1 LQEAR
6 PSNTTTRDHVSANQ
20 PEGNRDTLS
29 GLEQITAPLSR
40 IVESRTFEW
49 FIIAVILANA
59 LLLGLGT
66 SPTIERD
73 YGDLLHLGNQ
83 VALGIFIVEALM
95 KLLALAPRSHRYFS
109 SGWNIFDFAV
119 IVFSLVPA
127 TGEFAMVSR
136 LARLLRVMRLITT
149 VKELRVIVAALV
161 RAIPSV
167 GHVMVLMSIFVY
179 IYAIMGYHLFHE
191 EDPEHW
197 RSLGISVL
205 TLFNIVTLEGWVEI
219 MDNVRDT
226 YPWAW
231 IYFTSFIII
240 GTFVVINMF
249 IAIIVNSLDEAKA
262 DALRALRQPSTA
274 DELLREIRETQAALM
289 RLQERLDSEAEK

>member
-1 LQEAR
+1 M
-6 PSNTTTRDHVSANQ
+6 SAMQVNDGKEQ
-20 PEGNRDTLS
+20 LEGLKRVT
-29 GLEQITAPLSR
+29 EPLSR
-40 IVESRTFEW
+40 LVESRRFEY
-49 FIIAVILANA
+49 FIIGVILANA
-59 LLLGLGT
+59 AILGLGT
-66 SPTIERD
+66 SSRIEEQYR
-73 YGDLLHLGNQ
+73 DLLNLGNQ
-83 VALGIFIVEALM
+83 VALGIFIVEAAM
-95 KLLALAPRSHRYFS
+95 KLLALAPRSHRYFQ

-136 LARLLRVMRLITT
+136 LARLLRVVRLITT

-167 GHVMVLMSIFVY
+167 GHVMVLMSIVVY
-179 IYAIMGYHLFHE
+179 IYAIMGYHLFAE

-197 RSLGISVL
+197 RTLGISLL
-205 TLFNIVTLEGWVEI
+205 TLFNIVTLEGWVEVMNSV
-219 MDNVRDT
+219 MDA

-231 IYFTSFIII
+231 IYFVSFIVI

-262 DALRALRQPSTA
+262 DALRSLQQPTSME
-274 DELLREIRETQAALM
+274 DLLREMRETQAALQ
-289 RLQERLDSEAEK
+289 RLQERLDARE

>member
-1 LQEAR
+1 M
-6 PSNTTTRDHVSANQ
+6 SAMQVNDGKEQ
-20 PEGNRDTLS
+20 LEGLKRVT
-29 GLEQITAPLSR
+29 EPLSR
-40 IVESRTFEW
+40 LVESRRFEY
-49 FIIAVILANA
+49 FIIGVILANA
-59 LLLGLGT
+59 AILGLGT
-66 SPTIERD
+66 SSRIEEQ
-73 YGDLLHLGNQ
+73 YGDLLNLGNQ
-83 VALGIFIVEALM
+83 VALGIFIVEAAM
-95 KLLALAPRSHRYFS
+95 KLLALAPRSHRYFQ

-136 LARLLRVMRLITT
+136 LARLLRVVRLITT

-167 GHVMVLMSIFVY
+167 GHVMVLMSIVVY
-179 IYAIMGYHLFHE
+179 IYAIMGYHLFAE

-197 RSLGISVL
+197 RTLGISLL
-205 TLFNIVTLEGWVEI
+205 TLFNIVTLEGWVEVMNSV
-219 MDNVRDT
+219 MDA

-231 IYFTSFIII
+231 IYFVSFIVI

-262 DALRALRQPSTA
+262 DALRSLQQPTSME
-274 DELLREIRETQAALM
+274 DLLREMRETQAALQ
-289 RLQERLDSEAEK
+289 RLQERLDARE

>member
-1 LQEAR
+1 MISTQLGSEQE
-6 PSNTTTRDHVSANQ
+6 PQ
-20 PEGNRDTLS
+20 EGLKR
-29 GLEQITAPLSR
+29 ITVPLSR
-40 IVESRTFEW
+40 IVESRTFEL

-66 SPTIERD
+66 SSSIERD

-95 KLLALAPRSHRYFS
+95 KLLALAPRSQRYFG

-119 IVFSLVPA
+119 IVFSLIPA

-167 GHVMVLMSIFVY
+167 GHVMVLMSIVVY
-179 IYAIMGYHLFHE
+179 IYAIMGYHLFNEH
-191 EDPEHW
+191 DPQHW

-205 TLFNIVTLEGWVEI
+205 TLFNIVTLEGWVDVMNIAMEA
-219 MDNVRDT
+219 

-231 IYFTSFIII
+231 IYFTSFIVI

-249 IAIIVNSLDEAKA
+249 IAIIVNSLDEAKT
-262 DALRALRQPSTA
+262 DALRSLRESTTV
-274 DELLREIRETQAALM
+274 DDLLREIRETQAALG
-289 RLQERLDSEAEK
+289 RLQDRLDDQANKQR

>member
-1 LQEAR
+1 MRAA
-6 PSNTTTRDHVSANQ
+6 TRNNVERVHVSASQ
-20 PEGNRDTLS
+20 VAGDRETQRR
-29 GLEQITAPLSR
+29 LERITVPLSR

-66 SPTIERD
+66 SPRIERD
-73 YGDLLHLGNQ
+73 YGDLLQLGNQ

-95 KLLALAPRSHRYFS
+95 KLLALAPRSQRYFA

-167 GHVMVLMSIFVY
+167 GHVMVLMSIVVY

-191 EDPEHW
+191 EDPDHW

-205 TLFNIVTLEGWVEI
+205 TLFNIVTLEGWVDI
-219 MDNVRDT
+219 MDAVMDT

-231 IYFTSFIII
+231 IYFTSFIVV

-262 DALRALRQPSTA
+262 DALRALREPSTA
-274 DELLREIRETQAALM
+274 DELLREIRETQEALR
-289 RLQERLDSEAEK
+289 RLQDRLDSEAGK

>member
-1 LQEAR
+1 M
-6 PSNTTTRDHVSANQ
+6 SASQ
-20 PEGNRDTLS
+20 VDGDRETQG
-29 GLEQITAPLSR
+29 GLERITVPLSR

-66 SPTIERD
+66 SPRIERD

-95 KLLALAPRSHRYFS
+95 KLLALAPRSHHYFK

-167 GHVMVLMSIFVY
+167 GHVMVLMSIVVY

-191 EDPEHW
+191 EDPDHW

-205 TLFNIVTLEGWVEI
+205 TLFNIVTLEGWVDI
-219 MDNVRDT
+219 MDAVMDT

-231 IYFTSFIII
+231 IYFTSFIVV

-262 DALRALRQPSTA
+262 DALRALREPSTA
-274 DELLREIRETQAALM
+274 DELLREIRETQEALR

>member
-1 LQEAR
+1 MTSSPPDAGRESHSALQR
-6 PSNTTTRDHVSANQ
+6 
-20 PEGNRDTLS
+20 
-29 GLEQITAPLSR
+29 ITVPLSR
-40 IVESRTFEW
+40 VVESRTFEL

-59 LLLGLGT
+59 VLLGLGT
-66 SPTIERD
+66 SPSIERD
-73 YGDLLHLGNQ
+73 YGRLLDLGNQ

-95 KLLALAPRSHRYFS
+95 KLLALAPQSHRYFQ

-119 IVFSLVPA
+119 IVFSLIPA
-127 TGEFAMVSR
+127 TGQFAMVSR

-167 GHVMVLMSIFVY
+167 GHVMVLMSIVVY
-179 IYAIMGYHLFHE
+179 IYAIMGYHLFSE

-197 RSLGISVL
+197 RSLGIAVL

-219 MDNVRDT
+219 MNAVRDT

-231 IYFTSFIII
+231 VYFTSFIVI

-262 DALRALRQPSTA
+262 DAVRSLREPSTA
-274 DELLREIRETQAALM
+274 DELLREIRETQAALQ
-289 RLQERLDSEAEK
+289 RLQERLDTQAEK

>member
-1 LQEAR
+1 M
-6 PSNTTTRDHVSANQ
+6 SANQ
-20 PEGNRDTLS
+20 LEGDRDTQS
-29 GLEQITAPLSR
+29 GLERITVPLSR

-66 SPTIERD
+66 SPGIEQD
-73 YGDLLHLGNQ
+73 YGNLLHLGNQ

-127 TGEFAMVSR
+127 TGQFAMVSR

-197 RSLGISVL
+197 RSLGIAVL
-205 TLFNIVTLEGWVEI
+205 TLFNIVTLEGWVDI
-219 MDNVRDT
+219 MNSVRDT

-262 DALRALRQPSTA
+262 DALRSLREPSTA
-274 DELLREIRETQAALM
+274 DELLREIRETQAALQ
-289 RLQERLDSEAEK
+289 RLQERLDTEAEK

>member
-1 LQEAR
+1 MR
-6 PSNTTTRDHVSANQ
+6 SAPANSDRETQ
-20 PEGNRDTLS
+20 S
-29 GLEQITAPLSR
+29 GLERITIPLSR
-40 IVESRTFEW
+40 VVESRNFEL
-49 FIIAVILANA
+49 FIIGVILANA
-59 LLLGLGT
+59 VLLGLGT
-66 SPTIERD
+66 SSSIESD

-83 VALGIFIVEALM
+83 VALGIFIVEAIM
-95 KLLALAPRSHRYFS
+95 KLLALAPQSHRYFS

-127 TGEFAMVSR
+127 TGQFAMVSR

-167 GHVMVLMSIFVY
+167 GHVMVLMSIIVY
-179 IYAIMGYHLFHE
+179 IYAIMGYHLFAE
-191 EDPEHW
+191 EDPQHW

-219 MDNVRDT
+219 MNNVMDT

-231 IYFTSFIII
+231 MYFTSFIVI

-262 DALRALRQPSTA
+262 DALRSLREPSTA
-274 DELLREIRETQAALM
+274 DELLREIRETQAALQ
-289 RLQERLDSEAEK
+289 RLQERLDDQAEK

>member
-1 LQEAR
+1 MR
-6 PSNTTTRDHVSANQ
+6 SAPPNGERETQ
-20 PEGNRDTLS
+20 S
-29 GLEQITAPLSR
+29 GLERITGPLSR
-40 IVESRTFEW
+40 VVESRTFELV
-49 FIIAVILANA
+49 IIGVILANA
-59 LLLGLGT
+59 VLLGLGT
-66 SPTIERD
+66 SSSIESD

-95 KLLALAPRSHRYFS
+95 KLLALAPRSHRYFA

-127 TGEFAMVSR
+127 TGQFAMVSR

-167 GHVMVLMSIFVY
+167 GHVMVLMSIIVY
-179 IYAIMGYHLFHE
+179 IYAIMGYHLFAE
-191 EDPEHW
+191 EDPQHW

-219 MDNVRDT
+219 MNNVMDT
-226 YPWAW
+226 FPWAW
-231 IYFTSFIII
+231 LYFTSFIVI

-262 DALRALRQPSTA
+262 DALRSLREPSTA
-274 DELLREIRETQAALM
+274 DELLREIRETQAALQ
-289 RLQERLDSEAEK
+289 RLLERLDAEAEK

>member
-1 LQEAR
+1 M
-6 PSNTTTRDHVSANQ
+6 SANQ
-20 PEGNRDTLS
+20 PEGNRDTLG

-66 SPTIERD
+66 APGIERD

-95 KLLALAPRSHRYFS
+95 KLLALAPRSHRYFT

-219 MDNVRDT
+219 MDQVRDT

-231 IYFTSFIII
+231 VYFTSFIII

-289 RLQERLDSEAEK
+289 RLQERLDTEAEK

>member
-1 LQEAR
+1 M
-6 PSNTTTRDHVSANQ
+6 SAMQVNDGREKL
-20 PEGNRDTLS
+20 EGLRRVT
-29 GLEQITAPLSR
+29 EPLSR
-40 IVESRTFEW
+40 LVESRRFEY
-49 FIIAVILANA
+49 FIIGVILANA
-59 LLLGLGT
+59 AILGLGT
-66 SPTIERD
+66 SSRIEEQ
-73 YGDLLHLGNQ
+73 YGDLLNLGNQ
-83 VALGIFIVEALM
+83 VALGIFIVEAAM
-95 KLLALAPRSHRYFS
+95 KLLALAPRSHRYFQ

-136 LARLLRVMRLITT
+136 LARLLRVVRLITT

-167 GHVMVLMSIFVY
+167 GHVMVLMSIVVY
-179 IYAIMGYHLFHE
+179 IYAIMGYHLFAE

-197 RSLGISVL
+197 RTLGISLL
-205 TLFNIVTLEGWVEI
+205 TLFNIVTLEGWVEVMNSV
-219 MDNVRDT
+219 MDA

-231 IYFTSFIII
+231 IYFVSFIVI

-262 DALRALRQPSTA
+262 DALRSLQQPTSME
-274 DELLREIRETQAALM
+274 DLLREMRETQAALQ
-289 RLQERLDSEAEK
+289 RLQERLDARE

>member
-1 LQEAR
+1 MKATQPDGER
-6 PSNTTTRDHVSANQ
+6 ETR
-20 PEGNRDTLS
+20 R
-29 GLEQITAPLSR
+29 GLERITVPLSR
-40 IVESRTFEW
+40 VVESRTFEL
-49 FIIAVILANA
+49 FIIGVILANA
-59 LLLGLGT
+59 VLLGLGT
-66 SPTIERD
+66 SPAIERD
-73 YGDLLHLGNQ
+73 YGGLLHLGNQ
-83 VALGIFIVEALM
+83 AALGIFIVEALM
-95 KLLALAPRSHRYFS
+95 KLLALAPRSQRYFA

-127 TGEFAMVSR
+127 TGQFAMVSR

-167 GHVMVLMSIFVY
+167 GHVMVLMSIVVY
-179 IYAIMGYHLFHE
+179 IYAIMGYHLFAE
-191 EDPEHW
+191 EDPQYW

-219 MDNVRDT
+219 MNNVMDT

-231 IYFTSFIII
+231 VYFTSFIII

-249 IAIIVNSLDEAKA
+249 IAIIVNSLDEAKS
-262 DALRALRQPSTA
+262 DALRALREPSTA
-274 DELLREIRETQAALM
+274 DDLLREIRETQAALQ
-289 RLQERLDSEAEK
+289 RLQERLDAEAEK